1 MQHRGIDDKAACA
14 VLSIFQ
20 SQGPEF
26 DQRLAAL
33 LVGESED
40 DMKVRQI
47 IDQRCEASFEWQ
59 GEPVNLVFR
68 PFTSAALEAAGLGTD
83 KAVTGGVADFLAR
96 SLMDWD
102 VEGDNGKPYPLD
114 FDSLNALPVAFNV
127 AAINAVVSGMTVPPT
142 PGPASG
148 GTS

>member
-1 MQHRGIDDKAACA
+1 MKLDAIDSNA
-14 VLSIFQ
+14 VRALLSVLR
-20 SQGPEF
+20 SPGVEF
-26 DQRLAAL
+26 DQRLAAFL
-33 LVGESED
+33 AGERED
-40 DMKVRQI
+40 EMKVRQI

-83 KAVTGGVADFLAR
+83 KAVTGGVADFLSR
-96 SLMDWD
+96 SLMAWD
-102 VEGDNGKPYPLD
+102 VEGDDGKPYPLD

-142 PGPASG
+142 PGPA
-148 GTS
+148 

>member
-1 MQHRGIDDKAACA
+1 
-14 VLSIFQ
+14 
-20 SQGPEF
+20 
-26 DQRLAAL
+26 
-33 LVGESED
+33 
-40 DMKVRQI
+40 MKVRQI

-59 GEPVNLVFR
+59 GEEVNLVFR

-96 SLMDWD
+96 SLMAWD

-142 PGPASG
+142 PGQASG